1 MAKGMV
7 TDLMKQLVSIAAQE
21 AKQEIRLV
29 VGVDKEIE
37 KLKDNLQTLEAVL
50 NDAEKRQA
58 TNEAVKLWLK
68 KLEDIS
74 YEMDDVLDEWNTA
87 MIKSEIQK
95 EDENAENDLVV
106 KKKVCSFIPSPSCCF
121 HHVDKLVLHHD
132 IAHKIKELNGKL
144 DEIVRERG
152 VYGFELTT
160 RGNAFEVVERP
171 KTTSFVDVSKIC
183 GRDMVRDDLVNIL
196 LGNKGSE
203 EERSPYVISLVGMGG
218 IGKTVLAQLAYNDHK
233 VKTHFEKR
241 VWVCVFEPFDQPRV
255 SKAII
260 KAFGGGDSNSIEL
273 QVLMEKI
280 CELIEG
286 KKFFLVLDDVWTED
300 STLWEPFRLALKY
313 GAQ

>member
-1 MAKGMV
+1 MAEGIV
-7 TDLMKQLVSIAAQE
+7 TDLMKQLVSIAARE

-37 KLKDNLQTLEAVL
+37 KLKDNLQTLKAVV
-50 NDAEKRQA
+50 NDAEKRQV
-58 TNEAVKLWLK
+58 TDKAVKLWLK
-68 KLEDIS
+68 KLEGVS
-74 YEMDDVLDEWNTA
+74 YEMDDEWNTA

-121 HHVDKLVLHHD
+121 HHVDKLDLHHD

-160 RGNAFEVVERP
+160 RDNATEVVKRP
-171 KTTSFVDVSKIC
+171 ITTLFVDVSKIC

-203 EERSPYVISLVGMGG
+203 DERSPYVISLVGMGG
-218 IGKTVLAQLAYNDHK
+218 IGKTALAQLAYNDHE

-241 VWVCVFEPFDQPRV
+241 
-255 SKAII
+255 I
-260 KAFGGGDSNSIEL
+260 
-273 QVLMEKI
+273 
-280 CELIEG
+280 
-286 KKFFLVLDDVWTED
+286 
-300 STLWEPFRLALKY
+300 
-313 GAQ
+313 